1 MALNFSQLQKLWIDA
16 GGPKA
21 VAPVAAAIALAESSG
36 RPDALNPN
44 DNNGTQS
51 SFGLWQISNGTHTP
65 PSPNWASPAENAKL
79 AVAKYRAAGGFGPWG
94 TFATGAYKRFLHGAK
109 VPADLA
115 PSGPG
120 SGSGSL
126 GSVIGD
132 IIQGFEGGPGLATKQ
147 APSPAA
153 ALTGIAAGIGKF
165 ADAIDW
171 FFTPNHWIRIFAGI
185 GGGISV
191 IAGAWA
197 LTHVGGHPGASLP
210 VGIALVGLGGV
221 GLFVAFHNLPDT
233 VVDPGTLFGFLAD
246 SIHGGKVPSS

>member
-1 MALNFSQLQKLWIDA
+1 VAATLSYADLEGLWIKA
-16 GGPKA
+16 GGAKNL
-21 VAPVAAAIALAESSG
+21 APLMAAIALAESSG

-51 SFGLWQISNGTHTP
+51 SFGLWQLSNGTHQP
-65 PSPNWASPAENAKL
+65 PSPNWADPLENAKL
-79 AVAKYRAAGGFGPWG
+79 AVAKYKSQGIGAWG
-94 TFATGAYKRFLHGAK
+94 TYTSGVYKRFLKGH
-109 VPADLA
+109 VPANLNVK
-115 PSGPG
+115 GG
-120 SGSGSL
+120 GGGTSL

-132 IIQGFEGGPGLATKQ
+132 IISGFEGGPGLAAQKV
-147 APSPAA
+147 PSTPA

-165 ADAIDW
+165 AQAIDW

-197 LTHVGGHPGASLP
+197 LTHVGGDPGASLP
-210 VGIALVGLGGV
+210 VGVALVGLGGI
-221 GLFVAFHNLPDT
+221 GLFIAFHNLPDT

-246 SIHGGKVPSS
+246 SIHGEKVPSS

>member
-1 MALNFSQLQKLWIDA
+1 MAATLSYADLEGLWIKA
-16 GGPKA
+16 GGAKNL
-21 VAPVAAAIALAESSG
+21 APLMAAIALAESSG

-51 SFGLWQISNGTHTP
+51 SFGLWQLSNGTHQP
-65 PSPNWASPAENAKL
+65 PSPNWADPLENAKL
-79 AVAKYRAAGGFGPWG
+79 AVAKYKSQGIGAWG
-94 TFATGAYKRFLHGAK
+94 TYTSGVYKRFLKGH
-109 VPADLA
+109 VPANLNVK
-115 PSGPG
+115 GG
-120 SGSGSL
+120 GGGTSL

-132 IIQGFEGGPGLATKQ
+132 IISGFEGGPGLAAQKV
-147 APSPAA
+147 PSTPA

-165 ADAIDW
+165 AQAIDW

-197 LTHVGGHPGASLP
+197 LTHVGGDPGASLP
-210 VGIALVGLGGV
+210 VGVALVGLGGI
-221 GLFVAFHNLPDT
+221 GLFIAFHNLPDT

-246 SIHGGKVPSS
+246 SIHGEKVPSS